1 MPTRGPK
8 TDRGKAV
15 VRLNAVRHAV
25 LSQTPVIPELE
36 TEEDWQAHRAHLF
49 DDLGPRGALEEALV
63 ERIALTLW
71 QHQRLVRFQRAA
83 VIRGTFSSLE
93 AMTTAAAYSERTLG
107 IPWEESI
114 SDERVE
120 RRLLESILPQERDL
134 NKIMRYESH
143 LNRQLYQAMHELEAL
158 QARRQGGHAPLARLD
173 ISSPP
178 AG

>member
-1 MPTRGPK
+1 MPRRGPK
-8 TDRGKAV
+8 TDRGKAA

-36 TEEDWQAHRAHLF
+36 TEEDWQAHRTRLF
-49 DDLGPRGALEEALV
+49 DDLDPHGALEQALV

-83 VIRGTFSSLE
+83 VIRGTFSSLD
-93 AMTTAAAYSERTLG
+93 AMSAAAAYGERRLG

-120 RRLLESILPQERDL
+120 RRLLESILPQEGDL

-143 LNRQLYQAMHELEAL
+143 LNRQLYQAMHELEAIQL
-158 QARRQGGHAPLARLD
+158 RRQGGHAPLARID
-173 ISSPP
+173 VQAI
-178 AG
+178 AE

>member
-1 MPTRGPK
+1 MPRRGPK
-8 TDRGKAV
+8 TAPGKAA

-25 LSQTPVIPELE
+25 LSQSPVIPDVE
-36 TEEDWQAHRAHLF
+36 TEEDWQAHRARMF
-49 DDLGPRGALEEALV
+49 DDLAPHGALEEALV

-107 IPWEESI
+107 IPTEDSL
-114 SDERVE
+114 SDEQVA
-120 RRLLESILPQERDL
+120 RRILESILPQEGDL

-143 LNRQLYQAMHELEAL
+143 LNRQLYQAMHELEAIQL
-158 QARRQGGHAPLARLD
+158 RRQGGHAPLARID
-173 ISSPP
+173 VQAI
-178 AG
+178 AE